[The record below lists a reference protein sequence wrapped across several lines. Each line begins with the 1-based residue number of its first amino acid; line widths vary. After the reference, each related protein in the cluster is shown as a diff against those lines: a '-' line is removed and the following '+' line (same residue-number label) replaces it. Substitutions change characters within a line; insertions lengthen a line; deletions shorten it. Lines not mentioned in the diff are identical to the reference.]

1 MPAINSTTI
10 KALAVD
16 DNGFSELSWVT
27 DLGLLAGKR
36 GSCVTSLLIILV
48 SEGSKKDELGRI
60 DLHSKG

>member
-27 DLGLLAGKR
+27 DLAI
-36 GSCVTSLLIILV
+36 LLI
-48 SEGSKKDELGRI
+48 
-60 DLHSKG
+60 